1 MNAIKNVPVIAD
13 ETQDVD
19 SVLGGIHSSE
29 DESPL
34 TDDEAPYD
42 YRPEVARCGNSTEVC
57 D

>member
-34 TDDEAPYD
+34 TDDEAPCD
-42 YRPEVARCGNSTEVC
+42 YRPEVARFGNSTEVG